1 MAMRRAA
8 KVDAGQDQIVSAL
21 RAMGATV
28 RIVTQGNGLPDLLVG
43 YRGFTILMEVKDGR
57 KPPSARKLT
66 EAEQKFFDEWR
77 GGLLAIVNNV
87 DEALD
92 ILKRCV

>member
-1 MAMRRAA
+1 LMMLIHLLTSNLEA
-8 KVDAGQDQIVSAL
+8 VVIV
-21 RAMGATV
+21 
-28 RIVTQGNGLPDLLVG
+28 
-43 YRGFTILMEVKDGR
+43 EDGR

>member
-1 MAMRRAA
+1 MRRAA
-8 KVDAGQDQIVSAL
+8 KVDATSDQIVSAL

-43 YRGFTILMEVKDGR
+43 YRGVTMLLEVKDGR

-66 EAEQKFFDEWR
+66 PAEVKFFQEWR
-77 GGLLAIVNNV
+77 GGILAIVESV
-87 DEALD
+87 DDAID
-92 ILKRCV
+92 ILKRCA